1 MQDMSTSPGN
11 VEILVNGQKLHTL
24 EMADIGSIN
33 TILYWSRFPVRGTSL
48 PPRDLLMLDALHPMK
63 NGMTSIPKIALKI
76 GDEVTIRIVGPSLS
90 DHFDGG
96 DGGGP

>member
-1 MQDMSTSPGN
+1 
-11 VEILVNGQKLHTL
+11 
-24 EMADIGSIN
+24 
-33 TILYWSRFPVRGTSL
+33 
-48 PPRDLLMLDALHPMK
+48 MLDALHPMK